1 MKQRED
7 ADQAPARQRID
18 KWLWAARFY
27 KTRSL
32 AAQAVESGKVRLGG
46 GRVKP
51 GKEVKPG
58 DLLEVR
64 VGELL
69 WLIEIRAV
77 SLRRGPA
84 TEAALL
90 YAETDDSRERRER
103 NISNRRLPSRAAWPL
118 QRSVGPHNLRRSI
131 NPAIHGA
138 DFESASCDVIAH
150 RHVADER

>member
-103 NISNRRLPSRAAWPL
+103 QVAMRR
-118 QRSVGPHNLRRSI
+118 VGPHPGRGRQGRPTKRDRRL
-131 NPAIHGA
+131 IHRFTG
-138 DFESASCDVIAH
+138 
-150 RHVADER
+150 ER